1 MKILIDIGHPAHV
14 HYFRNLAMSLAEKGY
29 SILFTARDKEVTI
42 ELLKHYQLP
51 FKIVGRP
58 RPGFLWK
65 SLALICVTFK
75 ILIISLK
82 FKPDMLLNA
91 SPSAALVAC
100 LMRKPHIALEDT
112 FNMEQ
117 VWLYLPFTSVVL
129 TGDYPHRSLG
139 RKEIRYPG
147 YQELLYLHPNNYKPG
162 SEVLSQLGLQA
173 KEKYAIV
180 RFVAWNATHDYGH
193 QGIPLDGRL
202 ALVKALASHLR
213 VFVSSEQELPDDL
226 ARYKINISPE
236 QMHDALYHAH
246 LFVGEGATMAS
257 EAAILGTPS
266 IFIHSTRF
274 GNVDDLAAMGLL
286 YQYSE
291 SESDQK
297 IALLKAM
304 EIAKDDEAKTRMVPK
319 RVKLLRKK
327 IDVNAFLLWFVE
339 IYPASMERV
348 RCSSFDFSMFVSVQ

>member
-213 VFVSSEQELPDDL
+213 VFVSSEQELPEEL
-226 ARYKINISPE
+226 GGYKINIPSE
-236 QMHDALYHAH
+236 LMHDALYHAH
-246 LFVGEGATMAS
+246 LFIGEGATMAS

-291 SESDQK
+291 SEDDQLSA
-297 IALLKAM
+297 IHKAV
-304 EIAKDDEAKTRMVPK
+304 EIAIDNQAK
-319 RVKLLRKK
+319 VKMSINRAKMISDK
-327 IDVNAFLLWFVE
+327 IDVNAFLLWFVTH
-339 IYPASMERV
+339 YPQSLQTVKKNPE
-348 RCSSFDFSMFVSVQ
+348 CFSRFR

>member
-1 MKILIDIGHPAHV
+1 MRYLFDVGHPAHV
-14 HYFRNLAMSLAEKGY
+14 HYFRNLARSLAEKGHI
-29 SILFTARDKEVTI
+29 ILFTARDKEVTI
-42 ELLKHYQLP
+42 ELLRHYQLP
-51 FKIVGRP
+51 FRIVGRP
-58 RPGFLWK
+58 RAGSLRK
-65 SLALICVTFK
+65 ALALISVTFK

-82 FKPDMLLNA
+82 YKPDMLLNA
-91 SPSAALVAC
+91 SPSAAFVAW

-129 TGDYPHRSLG
+129 TGEYPHRSLG

-257 EAAILGTPS
+257 EAAILGTPA
-266 IFIHSTRF
+266 IFIHNTEIGYISDEAEY
-274 GNVDDLAAMGLL
+274 GLAH
-286 YQYSE
+286 QFSE
-291 SESDQK
+291 SEDDQLSA
-297 IALLKAM
+297 IHKAV
-304 EIAKDDEAKTRMVPK
+304 EIAIDNQAK
-319 RVKLLRKK
+319 VKMSINRAKMISDK
-327 IDVNAFLLWFVE
+327 IDVNAFLLWFVTH
-339 IYPASMERV
+339 YPQSLQTVKKNPE
-348 RCSSFDFSMFVSVQ
+348 CFSRFR